1 MPRRLLLSLIL
12 LVAAPIVLL
21 GWVSANMVRSNQ
33 IAARENLSTLLST
46 QLYDTDRQIVLMF
59 ERYAATLGT
68 EIETSPSLIPTL
80 KRLRRDNPIVRQGIF
95 VDSSG
100 LILFPRPADSPD
112 IDAVE
117 VAATLPAMVDARPL
131 PKSFPENAP
140 TSFADRSRLNP
151 SDQQIDAGDYANSP
165 ESAKSG
171 LQQMIDASVQ
181 GSARSQAAEPV
192 QQFNQDR
199 PAFLELASW
208 QQWFMGDGAQ
218 VVLWRFREDGSSVG
232 ILFER
237 SRWLADLIA
246 LLPDEAIGVTP
257 PLTRRSITEST
268 LSNLKNSKQVVYT
281 PTPLGSITL
290 VDESKR
296 EVYRWGKSEAGPVP
310 LATVEISQP
319 LASWQLRLAVDR
331 PLLAEDVT
339 IPLYLSLG
347 GVAVLLLSLG
357 GYVMTSVRRQIA
369 NAKSRVS
376 FAGQVS
382 HELRTPLTNIR
393 LYTELAERDLGK
405 LENCDAKDSLNN
417 RLGVI
422 DHESRRLQ
430 RLVSGV
436 LEMIRPT
443 GKNVGVRCE
452 PTDLCEL
459 VSVIGK
465 QFQPSFD
472 AAEISLSTQ
481 CTCESALDIDPDVIE
496 LVLVN
501 LLSNV
506 EKYVSSGGKCRVV
519 CQNCN
524 DESSDVSI
532 LRILVEDDGP
542 GIRKIHRSKIFR
554 PFERLDDSIS
564 APSGTGIGLTIARR
578 AARRHG
584 GDLKLLLDSEW
595 GGAAFEITIPIGR
608 GS

>member
-59 ERYAATLGT
+59 ERYAATLGR

-80 KRLRRDNPIVRQGIF
+80 KRLRRDSPIVRQGIF

-100 LILFPRPADSPD
+100 LILFPRPTDSPD

-117 VAATLPAMVDARPL
+117 VAAALPAMVDARPL

-140 TSFADRSRLNP
+140 TSFVDRSRLNP
-151 SDQQIDAGDYANSP
+151 SDQQIDSGDYANP
-165 ESAKSG
+165 PKVAKSG
-171 LQQMIDASVQ
+171 FEQMIDASVQ
-181 GSARSQAAEPV
+181 GSARSQATEPV
-192 QQFNQDR
+192 QQFSQDR
-199 PAFLELASW
+199 PSFIELASW

-246 LLPDEAIGVTP
+246 LLPDEVIGAAQ
-257 PLTRRSITEST
+257 PLTRKSIAEST
-268 LSNLKNSKQVVYT
+268 FSKFKNSRQVTYT

-296 EVYRWGKSEAGPVP
+296 EVYRWGRRDGGPVP
-310 LATVEISQP
+310 LATVELSQP
-319 LASWQLRLAVDR
+319 LASWQLRLSVDG
-331 PLLAEDVT
+331 PLLADDAT

-357 GYVMTSVRRQIA
+357 GYVVTSVRRQIA
-369 NAKSRVS
+369 NAKNRVS

-393 LYTELAERDLGK
+393 LYTELAERDLGT
-405 LENCDAKDSLNN
+405 LQNCDAKDSLNN

-443 GKNVGVRCE
+443 GKSVGVRCE
-452 PTDLCEL
+452 PTDVCEL
-459 VSVIGK
+459 LGVIEK
-465 QFQPSFD
+465 QFRPSFD
-472 AAEISLSTQ
+472 AAEISLSTR
-481 CTCESALDIDPDVIE
+481 CACDGELDVDPDVIE

-506 EKYVSSGGKCRVV
+506 EKYVPKDGKCRVV
-519 CQNCN
+519 CHGDD
-524 DESSDVSI
+524 DEASNKPM

-542 GIRKIHRSKIFR
+542 GIRKVHRSKVFR

-584 GDLKLLLDSEW
+584 GDLKLLSESEW